1 VLVVKSQSM
10 QQFMYNCS
18 VPYALDA
25 LEVQLLALWVIE
37 N

>member
-1 VLVVKSQSM
+1 MLVPKSQSM
-10 QQFMYNCS
+10 QQLMYNCS
-18 VPYALDA
+18 VPYATFA